1 MASLWMGDLDPYM
14 DETFVLNAF
23 ASQGESV
30 VTVKIIRNK
39 HTGGPAGYCFVE
51 FSDQPSAERC
61 LHRLNGKALPGSNPQ
76 RRFKLNYATH
86 NKQPDGRVVFNPRPQ
101 RSQSPE
107 FSIFVGD
114 LSAEVENHHLYNFF
128 LQKYSSCMSGKV
140 ITDLSGISRGYGFVR
155 FGEETEQRR
164 ALVEMQGASG
174 LGNRP
179 IKLSLAT
186 PKSASGAGRSR
197 QEYGQSQGYSY
208 GQYYQPYPNYYTQW
222 GYDQYT
228 GSYSYSMPQYGYT
241 QSSMQCYEDLGDDA
255 LEDPEPKLDVDEA
268 NLELMEQSEELY
280 HAIMACHWQPLDPP
294 TSELAA

>member
-1 MASLWMGDLDPYM
+1 SHAPCLCAQLDPYM

-51 FSDQPSAERC
+51 FSDQSSAERC

-86 NKQPDGRVVFNPRPQ
+86 NKQPDGR
-101 RSQSPE
+101 PE

-128 LQKYSSCMSGKV
+128 LQKYPSCMSGKV

-186 PKSASGAGRSR
+186 PKSEWMAPA
-197 QEYGQSQGYSY
+197 EYGQSQGYSY
-208 GQYYQPYPNYYTQW
+208 GQYYQPPNYYTQW

-228 GSYSYSMPQYGYT
+228 GSYSYSMPQYGY
-241 QSSMQCYEDLGDDA
+241 
-255 LEDPEPKLDVDEA
+255 
-268 NLELMEQSEELY
+268 
-280 HAIMACHWQPLDPP
+280 
-294 TSELAA
+294 